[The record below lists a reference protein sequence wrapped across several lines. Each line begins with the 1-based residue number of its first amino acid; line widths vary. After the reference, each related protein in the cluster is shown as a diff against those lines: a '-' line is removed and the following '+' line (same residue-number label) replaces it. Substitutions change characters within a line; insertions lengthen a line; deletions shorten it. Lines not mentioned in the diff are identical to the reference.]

1 MNNTLRAKKVT
12 SVLLMIGRVC
22 SSEMLVAIHPAIWYY
37 ADKGNV
43 VLSAPWKYK
52 GGVEVYLHSFL
63 TYALGGHEWSASRR
77 DHFTLTKDTQVPN
90 D

>member
-12 SVLLMIGRVC
+12 TVLLMIGRVC

-43 VLSAPWKYK
+43 LSAP
-52 GGVEVYLHSFL
+52 
-63 TYALGGHEWSASRR
+63 
-77 DHFTLTKDTQVPN
+77 
-90 D
+90 